1 MKGNPLLADGADV
14 SLKRTGSFACFRL
27 QQTIGRPAE
36 RSSKMPSQ
44 QMGECTLRMKG
55 DGMTTL
61 FSRTRLPCRTVGRYF
76 FKHWSR
82 LILSLWLTRS
92 RLYKYQNKN
101 TTSSLRPTWYHE
113 PKDLLARWFYFLFI
127 LTVFHLDFLLAD
139 AGQNCSKSEAAIHQ
153 WCCRRLRH

>member
-1 MKGNPLLADGADV
+1 MVQMCRWKGQDLLPAFDCSKRSVVLLNDV
-14 SLKRTGSFACFRL
+14 VQKCQANKCESAPWEWKAMGWRHCF
-27 QQTIGRPAE
+27 QEPGCHAE
-36 RSSKMPSQ
+36 
-44 QMGECTLRMKG
+44 LWV
-55 DGMTTL
+55 D
-61 FSRTRLPCRTVGRYF
+61 F

-92 RLYKYQNKN
+92 RLYKYQNEN
-101 TTSSLRPTWYHE
+101 STSSLRSTWYHE
-113 PKDLLARWFYFLFI
+113 PKDLLARWFHFLFI